1 MAYHAL
7 AHPQPT
13 TRHTKIHIYEYT
25 RIIYTLLFV
34 HHRFTSP
41 RCCELTKFSILI
53 REYYMDTISITFCT
67 WMYMMKTD
75 ETRRRRRRRC
85 EQISFCVPEMLFNY
99 ICLLEQNCV
108 YTKHQSH
115 SRLRCFMICS
125 YIGSLLMCMLQ
136 HSSPNG
142 GLVREARSSAFAV
155 ALRQPWFWRRSVCWP
170 SSSFTTLF
178 ADSC

>member
-53 REYYMDTISITFCT
+53 REYYMDTFCT
-67 WMYMMKTD
+67 CMYMMKTD

-85 EQISFCVPEMLFNY
+85 EQYLSV
-99 ICLLEQNCV
+99 CLKCCSTIFV
-108 YTKHQSH
+108 YSRKIAYTKHQSH

-155 ALRQPWFWRRSVCWP
+155 ALRQP
-170 SSSFTTLF
+170 
-178 ADSC
+178 